1 MMAARAKVDLS
12 KEGHG
17 QRCSVQTQLS
27 NQCAYTCVCVHTHG
41 CLLPPSLQGF
51 VAEALI
57 NSQPPLTLQR
67 ASISQHTLFPQIP
80 EPSLKKK
87 AHSAFF
93 LFSSVGPFIHIYVHQ
108 SVWLFLSLPFQNY
121 LLTFGLSIVFLPLLQ
136 STPSGY

>member
-1 MMAARAKVDLS
+1 MMAARTKVDLS

-27 NQCAYTCVCVHTHG
+27 NQCTYTCVCVHTHS

-57 NSQPPLTLQR
+57 NSQPLLTLQR

-80 EPSLKKK
+80 EPSLKKRHIL
-87 AHSAFF
+87 HS
-93 LFSSVGPFIHIYVHQ
+93 FSFPLLILLSIYT
-108 SVWLFLSLPFQNY
+108 SISLSGCSLVSHFKNFN
-121 LLTFGLSIVFLPLLQ
+121 TFDCTSIVFAC
-136 STPSGY
+136 